1 MEISHIL
8 IKVDATS
15 DISTSEKEDLETA
28 AEAKAKDIIEK
39 LNNGEKFEDLAK
51 EYSDDTATKESGG
64 SLGKVN
70 YIDNYDENFM
80 EGAVNLEVG
89 EYSKEPVK
97 SQYGYHI
104 IYKTAQDEKKELSE
118 IRDDIITII
127 AEEKIEND
135 TNFSTIALLKLREN
149 KIYTPVL
156 ILTAKDSISDKLKGF
171 RYGADDYLV
180 KPFEVEELIA
190 RLNAIIR
197 RTKGNYQDELLEFKD
212 LKINTQKRN
221 ITIKDEEITLQGK
234 QFDILEYLVTSKNKI
249 LTKEQIFDKVWS
261 FNSFTTTNVVE
272 VYTSELR
279 KSLKK
284 YGYDKYIKT
293 IRGVGYM
300 LSEK

>member
-1 MEISHIL
+1 M
-8 IKVDATS
+8 KV
-15 DISTSEKEDLETA
+15 L
-28 AEAKAKDIIEK
+28 IIED
-39 LNNGEKFEDLAK
+39 EKVLSDTIAQCICKDFQTEQAFDGYEGYLYAK
-51 EYSDDTATKESGG
+51 ENIYDAIILDLMLPEMSG
-64 SLGKVN
+64 
-70 YIDNYDENFM
+70 YD
-80 EGAVNLEVG
+80 V
-89 EYSKEPVK
+89 
-97 SQYGYHI
+97 
-104 IYKTAQDEKKELSE
+104 
-118 IRDDIITII
+118 
-127 AEEKIEND
+127 
-135 TNFSTIALLKLREN
+135 LLKLREN

-156 ILTAKDSISDKLKGF
+156 TLTAKDWISDKLKGF